1 MLHRSLA
8 QTARSAARP
17 ARFAPSLL
25 AAPPRR
31 ASPLAPPPSSL
42 APHTTAD
49 SCPCT
54 VARGYAEPA
63 PTGQFKATSET
74 SGPHQ
79 TIPHA
84 PPKPTP
90 FFARKNIGLEVT
102 PLMAFIG
109 TVRSLSPSLSLA
121 RGRARE
127 RRATSPLYVGLT
139 RSLPLLLALA
149 DCRRRDGLP
158 RQELCVHLSLPPS
171 ELVLTLSCAR
181 SDHRRLGPSASLAPS
196 CVARSRRTTLVLRGC
211 RPWLTLSLV
220 LPRRSSTVTAS
231 TMTRA

>member
-1 MLHRSLA
+1 MRPRDVRLGDDEASPLPPSLHPLAAQTPRTSMLHRSLA

-42 APHTTAD
+42 APHTSAD

-63 PTGQFKATSET
+63 PTGQSKATSET

-109 TVRSLSPSLSLA
+109 TVRSLSFSLSLA
-121 RGRARE
+121 RGRARG
-127 RRATSPLYVGLT
+127 RRATSPLDVGLT
-139 RSLPLLLALA
+139 RSLPPP
-149 DCRRRDGLP
+149 P
-158 RQELCVHLSLPPS
+158 R
-171 ELVLTLSCAR
+171 A
-181 SDHRRLGPSASLAPS
+181 RRLSPSRRPSSSRTVRPSLAPAER
-196 CVARSRRTTLVLRGC
+196 ARG
-211 RPWLTLSLV
+211 
-220 LPRRSSTVTAS
+220 
-231 TMTRA
+231 